1 MSLWVCIRDC
11 CYHCCCHYHCF
22 GGICCSN
29 QHAGHSTLHCSAV
42 TIQCHNAED
51 YSHDFQ
57 CYVNL
62 ISTLS
67 HGCRALLPSYRPAPD
82 YETAMQQKYR
92 GASQT
97 SANLNLRPNH
107 QIGILYSSQPEIH
120 QTHIQEVSCK
130 IWGSHSGVFEDSRLK
145 LHDAVQL
152 GEWFLAFRSAF
163 RP

>member
-1 MSLWVCIRDC
+1 MIVVITTVVITNVLEEYAASIFSMLDTA
-11 CYHCCCHYHCF
+11 HYVAVLV
-22 GGICCSN
+22 N
-29 QHAGHSTLHCSAV
+29 V
-42 TIQCHNAED
+42 TIQCHNTED
-51 YSHDFQ
+51 YSRDFQ

-97 SANLNLRPNH
+97 SANLNMRPNH

-130 IWGSHSGVFEDSRLK
+130 I
-145 LHDAVQL
+145 
-152 GEWFLAFRSAF
+152 
-163 RP
+163 

>member
-1 MSLWVCIRDC
+1 MIVVIVTVVITNIFEDYAASIFSMLDTA
-11 CYHCCCHYHCF
+11 HY
-22 GGICCSN
+22 I
-29 QHAGHSTLHCSAV
+29 AVLVTV
-42 TIQCHNAED
+42 TIQFHNAGN

-62 ISTLS
+62 ISTLL

-97 SANLNLRPNH
+97 SANLNMRPNH

-130 IWGSHSGVFEDSRLK
+130 I
-145 LHDAVQL
+145 
-152 GEWFLAFRSAF
+152 
-163 RP
+163 